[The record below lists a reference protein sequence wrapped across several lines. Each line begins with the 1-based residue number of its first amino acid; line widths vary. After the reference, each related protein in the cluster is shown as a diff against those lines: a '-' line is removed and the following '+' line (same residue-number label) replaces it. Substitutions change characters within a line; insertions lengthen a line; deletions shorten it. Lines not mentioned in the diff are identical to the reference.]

1 MRASNFFSV
10 IKFRRAVIFPEN
22 ASLWFIGER
31 VLNASSFIEDLYKE
45 SQFLY
50 FSYMSADDLLGA
62 ALSDGNYFSNPY
74 LLFAALRRES
84 PVFYSNNL
92 GGWVVTRHSDVSEIL
107 HNHEDYSS
115 KGRVLHLIQQL
126 DQDVQDQL
134 PLLQMHFA
142 TGLAHSD
149 APEHKRL
156 RGLLAQA
163 FTPKMAESMRPIT
176 SEVVERVLSRIDGDV
191 DLIEEVFTPVPA
203 LVVGRL
209 LGSQESDIPD
219 LIRWAHAINGLYE
232 KGGRIAPDK
241 ALHAEAMLEEMR
253 HFVTRLTSERRALRD
268 LGQLDPNSDILSALV
283 SAELNGD
290 ALSESE
296 LVSTVVTLFVA
307 GHETTTHL
315 LGNGMLALL
324 STPGALQALQ
334 ERPDLIKSAVD
345 EMARFDGSVPRS
357 WRITKRVMEISG
369 VEIPAGQLVLPI
381 LASANRDES
390 IFENPDDFNIER
402 DSRKHLAFGRGVH
415 VCLGAPLARVE
426 GEEILK
432 VLLTKF
438 KSITL
443 AVEPRE
449 LQWRRDIALRGLI
462 SLPVRIN
469 KNGPS

>member
-1 MRASNFFSV
+1 
-10 IKFRRAVIFPEN
+10 
-22 ASLWFIGER
+22 
-31 VLNASSFIEDLYKE
+31 
-45 SQFLY
+45 
-50 FSYMSADDLLGA
+50 MSGDDLLGA
-62 ALSDGNYFSNPY
+62 ALSDGSYFSNPY
-74 LLFAALRRES
+74 PLFAELRRES
-84 PVFYSNNL
+84 PVFFSQHL
-92 GGWVVTRHSDVSEIL
+92 SGWVVTRYNDVSEIL

-126 DQDVQDQL
+126 DEDVQAQL

-163 FTPKMAESMRPIT
+163 FTPKMAEAMRPIT
-176 SEVVERVLSRIDGDV
+176 REVVERVLGGLPSKV
-191 DLIEEVFTPVPA
+191 DLIADVFTPVPA

-209 LGSQESDIPD
+209 LGSDESDIPD

-253 HFVTRLTSERRALRD
+253 HFVVRLASQRRQLRD
-268 LGQLDPNSDILSALV
+268 NGQLDPHADILSGLV
-283 SAELNGD
+283 NAELNGD
-290 ALSESE
+290 ALNESE
-296 LVSTVVTLFVA
+296 LVSTAVTLFVA

-315 LGNGMLALL
+315 LGNGALGLLA
-324 STPGALQALQ
+324 TPGAVEQLRARA
-334 ERPDLIKSAVD
+334 ELIKTAVD

-357 WRITKRVMEISG
+357 WRITKREMEIAG
-369 VEIPAGQLVLPI
+369 TVIPQGQLVLPI

-390 IFENPDDFNIER
+390 IFENPDSFEIER

-432 VLLTKF
+432 VLLNKF
-438 KSITL
+438 SRIEV
-443 AVEPRE
+443 AVDSAE
-449 LQWRRDIALRGLI
+449 LQWRRDVALRGLI
-462 SLPVRIN
+462 ALPVN
-469 KNGPS
+469 LEK

>member
-1 MRASNFFSV
+1 
-10 IKFRRAVIFPEN
+10 
-22 ASLWFIGER
+22 
-31 VLNASSFIEDLYKE
+31 
-45 SQFLY
+45 
-50 FSYMSADDLLGA
+50 MSAEELLDA
-62 ALSDGNYFSNPY
+62 ALDDGSYFSNPY
-74 LLFAALRRES
+74 PLFAQLRSES
-84 PVFYSNNL
+84 PVFYSQNL
-92 GGWVVTRHSDVSEIL
+92 GGWVVTRYNDVSEIL

-115 KGRVLHLIQQL
+115 KGRVLHLIHQL
-126 DQDVQDQL
+126 DQEIQDQL

-163 FTPKMAESMRPIT
+163 FTPKMAEGMRPIT
-176 SEVVERVLSRIDGDV
+176 SEVVNRVLSTLTSKS

-209 LGSQESDIPD
+209 LGSKESDIPD

-232 KGGRIAPDK
+232 KGGRISPNK

-253 HFVTRLTSERRALRD
+253 IFVRRLAEERRALRK
-268 LGQLDPNSDILSALV
+268 LGQLDPNADILSALV
-283 SAELNGD
+283 SAELQGD

-296 LVSTVVTLFVA
+296 LVSTAVTLFVA

-324 STPGALQALQ
+324 SQPGALETLQ
-334 ERPDLIKSAVD
+334 SNPELIRSAVD

-357 WRITKRVMEISG
+357 WRLTKREMEISG
-369 VEIPAGQLVLPI
+369 VKIPEGQLVLPI
-381 LASANRDES
+381 LASANRDETL
-390 IFENPDDFNIER
+390 FENPDLFIIER

-432 VLLTKF
+432 VLLKKF
-438 KSITL
+438 SKIELSTN
-443 AVEPRE
+443 ASE
-449 LQWRRDIALRGLI
+449 LQWRSDIALRGLI
-462 SLPVRIN
+462 SLPV
-469 KNGPS
+469 SFTV